1 MKLVKRIIEFLQ
13 VSLPVWF
20 KLTLEPPDIITHLPG
35 KVLVKRVL
43 ICRNVEYALE
53 DLSES
58 SARTLIESYSA
69 LLKSLPAGV
78 HIHVL
83 KEELNT
89 EKLLKKISNN
99 ILNTQVDLESTSD
112 EVRRVRL
119 QAKLSKLKSLYE
131 ALLKGR
137 PFIKATLIITFTVSD
152 SNLGK
157 AKSLADYYESVIQDL
172 FQKHFNLQLERAT
185 REEILKF
192 MFEFFGLSKD
202 ISISPI
208 IVETSRLAYFQPL
221 IIDKFTP
228 THEAVIIGFAKDS
241 LHPVGL
247 KSEELYYHLTV
258 IGPTG
263 RGKTTLLASIVE
275 QTVTEDCARIYA
287 VDFKGDLENYLA
299 PGILMSIVPEKLPL
313 HFLKPPPGI
322 SPIDWRSIVL
332 DAVSH
337 ITSLPVDKISSALS
351 ALERA
356 SGPEQLLRSH
366 SASLLLRFL
375 EFIENNPDYN
385 ALEDVLKGNVVI
397 SLKNRGIVFQNTY
410 ASLFIGI
417 LRNTLLKESRD
428 RGALVLIDD
437 AWRVLKLRSIIEIVR
452 EGRSRRVGVIIS
464 TQNPEDIP
472 VDVLENTTHFVIF
485 GSRNREYVEKIRQLI
500 GVSEEHAKMLFRF
513 NVGEA
518 LYVNTLTR
526 RVELIDTAK
535 PVKLKNGQY

>member
-1 MKLVKRIIEFLQ
+1 MKLVKRIIESLR
-13 VSLPVWF
+13 VSLPVGF
-20 KLTLEPPDIITHLPG
+20 KLALEPPDIITHLPG

-78 HIHVL
+78 HIHIL

-89 EKLLKKISNN
+89 EKLLKKISND
-99 ILNTQVDLESTSD
+99 ILNTQVDLESAGD
-112 EVRRVRL
+112 EARRVKL

-137 PFIKATLIITFTVSD
+137 PFIKATLIVTFTISD
-152 SNLGK
+152 SNLSK
-157 AKSLADYYESVIQDL
+157 AKSLADYYESVVQDL
-172 FQKHFNLQLERAT
+172 FQKHFNLQLGRAA

-192 MFEFFGLSKD
+192 MFEFLGLSRD
-202 ISISPI
+202 ISVSPV

-221 IIDKFTP
+221 VIDKFTP
-228 THEAVIIGFAKDS
+228 AREAVIIGFVKDS

-247 KSEELYYHLTV
+247 KPEELYYHLAV

-275 QTVTEDCARIYA
+275 QIVVENSTRIYA
-287 VDFKGDLENYLA
+287 VDFKGDLESYLA
-299 PGILMSIVPEKLPL
+299 PGILRSVVPEELPL
-313 HFLKPPPGI
+313 HFLKPPPGV
-322 SPIDWRSIVL
+322 SPIDWRSTVL
-332 DAVSH
+332 DAISH
-337 ITSLPVDKISSALS
+337 VTGLSVDKVSSALS

-356 SGPEQLLRSH
+356 SGPEQLLRSQ

-375 EFIENNPDYN
+375 EFIENNADYST
-385 ALEDVLKGNVVI
+385 LEEVLKGNVII
-397 SLKNRGIVFQNTY
+397 SLRNRGIVFQNTY
-410 ASLFIGI
+410 ASLFTGV
-417 LRNTLLKESRD
+417 LRNTLLRESREH
-428 RGALVLIDD
+428 GALVLIDD

-452 EGRSRRVGVIIS
+452 EGRSRKVGVVIS

-472 VDVLENTTHFVIF
+472 VDVLENATHFVIF
-485 GSRNREYVEKIRQLI
+485 GSRNREYVEKIKQLI
-500 GVSEEHAKMLFRF
+500 GISEEHAKMLFRF

-526 RVELIDTAK
+526 RVEPIDTAK
-535 PVKLKNGQY
+535 PVKLQK

>member
-1 MKLVKRIIEFLQ
+1 VKLVKRIIESLR
-13 VSLPVWF
+13 VSLPVGF
-20 KLTLEPPDIITHLPG
+20 KLALEPPDIITHLPG

-78 HIHVL
+78 HIHIL

-89 EKLLKKISNN
+89 EKLLKKISND
-99 ILNTQVDLESTSD
+99 ILNTQVDLESAGD
-112 EVRRVRL
+112 EARRVKL

-137 PFIKATLIITFTVSD
+137 PFIKATLIVTFTISD
-152 SNLGK
+152 SNLSK
-157 AKSLADYYESVIQDL
+157 AKSLADYYESVVQDL
-172 FQKHFNLQLERAT
+172 FQKHFNLQLGRAA

-192 MFEFFGLSKD
+192 MFEFLGLSRD
-202 ISISPI
+202 ISVSPV

-221 IIDKFTP
+221 VIDKFTP
-228 THEAVIIGFAKDS
+228 AREAVIIGFVKDS

-247 KSEELYYHLTV
+247 KPEELYYHLAV

-275 QTVTEDCARIYA
+275 QIVVENSTRIYA
-287 VDFKGDLENYLA
+287 VDFKGDLESYLA
-299 PGILMSIVPEKLPL
+299 PGILRSVVPEELPL
-313 HFLKPPPGI
+313 HFLKPPPGV
-322 SPIDWRSIVL
+322 SPIDWRSTVL
-332 DAVSH
+332 DAISH
-337 ITSLPVDKISSALS
+337 VTGLSVDKVSSALS

-356 SGPEQLLRSH
+356 SGPEQLLRSQ

-375 EFIENNPDYN
+375 EFIENNADYST
-385 ALEDVLKGNVVI
+385 LEEVLKGNVII
-397 SLKNRGIVFQNTY
+397 SLRNRGIVFQNTY
-410 ASLFIGI
+410 ASLFTGV
-417 LRNTLLKESRD
+417 LRNTLLRESREH
-428 RGALVLIDD
+428 GALVLIDD

-452 EGRSRRVGVIIS
+452 EGRSRKVGVVIS

-472 VDVLENTTHFVIF
+472 VDVLENATHFVIF
-485 GSRNREYVEKIRQLI
+485 GSRNREYVEKIKQLI
-500 GVSEEHAKMLFRF
+500 GISEEHAKMLFRF

-526 RVELIDTAK
+526 RVEPIDTAK
-535 PVKLKNGQY
+535 PVKLQK